1 MIINPTV
8 VSEGRPQDIFSL
20 NLGYRNIYLNG
31 EITPDMNAVIIA
43 QLLYLD
49 NTGSEPIKLNIFS
62 HGGEV
67 SAGLGII
74 DTMKNLKCQVHTI
87 NTGVCASMG
96 ALIFAAGEKGHRY
109 MLPHSEI
116 MIHQPLGGSN
126 GQATDIEIA
135 ATHIIKTKNLIADMM
150 SYFTG
155 HHYKEIVQDIE
166 RDKWMNAE
174 EAVWYGL
181 ADKIL

>member
-1 MIINPTV
+1 MLLNPTV
-8 VSEGRPQDIFSL
+8 ESEGRIQDIFSI
-20 NLGYRNIYLNG
+20 NMNYRNVYLVG
-31 EITPDMNAVIIA
+31 DITPEMNASVIA
-43 QLLYLD
+43 QLLHLD
-49 NTGSEPIKLNIFS
+49 NTGSDPIKLNIFS

-74 DTMKNLKCQVHTI
+74 DTMKHLKCPVHTV
-87 NTGVCASMG
+87 NTGICASMG
-96 ALIFAAGEKGHRY
+96 AMIFAAGEKGHRY

-116 MIHQPLGGSN
+116 MIHQPLGGSS

-135 ATHIIKTKNLIADMM
+135 ANHIVRIKKMIAELM
-150 SYFTG
+150 SDYTG
-155 HHYKEIVQDIE
+155 RRYEEVAMDIE

-174 EAVWYGL
+174 EAVMYGI